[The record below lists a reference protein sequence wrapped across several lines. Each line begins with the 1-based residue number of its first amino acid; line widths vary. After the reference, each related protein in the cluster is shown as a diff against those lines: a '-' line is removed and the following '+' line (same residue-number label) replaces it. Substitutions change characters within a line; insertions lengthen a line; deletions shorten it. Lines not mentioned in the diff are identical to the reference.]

1 MHRTDDHKRQAD
13 QAIDR
18 LAGWWFEP
26 PVERDPHGDAAL
38 GRYIA
43 AQLRQERIGA
53 QVFENR
59 ETLPC
64 R

>member
-1 MHRTDDHKRQAD
+1 VRRPHDHEGQAD
-13 QAIDR
+13 QAIEGV
-18 LAGWWFEP
+18 AGRWVEP
-26 PVERDPHGDAAL
+26 PVERDPHGIAAL
-38 GRYIA
+38 GWNIA
-43 AQLRQERIGA
+43 AQLGQERIGA